1 MSEEPTQNNWQT
13 VPRNP
18 PHLDGSR
25 ECQPVP
31 EPAPS
36 DHVVVE
42 LPPPDLSDIPYEQP
56 ITRADLEAAIAEFRA
71 ELVEA
76 FERAEWLKA
85 HPSED
90 RTFGMILA
98 NCLERPGT

>member
-1 MSEEPTQNNWQT
+1 
-13 VPRNP
+13 
-18 PHLDGSR
+18 
-25 ECQPVP
+25 
-31 EPAPS
+31 
-36 DHVVVE
+36 
-42 LPPPDLSDIPYEQP
+42 
-56 ITRADLEAAIAEFRA
+56 
-71 ELVEA
+71 LVEA